1 MSDESRTDSL
11 ERMKATMIR
20 VAYIAMVIA
29 LAIAGLWLVEQLQG

>member
-1 MSDESRTDSL
+1 MSEESEQATL

-29 LAIAGLWLVEQLQG
+29 LALVGLWLVEQLQS